1 MKTINSSQSSPK
13 SRVKGSF
20 HAFTLIELLVV
31 IAIIAILAGMLLP
44 ALAKA
49 KTKAQG
55 IQCMNNAKQLILA
68 AIMYPDDFNDR
79 WFPNQPSGE
88 QGEIDWVTDNLD
100 FSIGNPNDTNE
111 NILIDPKTSVFAR
124 YIKSAGIYK
133 CPGDKS
139 RTPAPENFPRI
150 RSEAASQ
157 AVGTIWNGAELTGC
171 PQPSGTKVTGQWLTG
186 ANTDCDG
193 TWRRYGKYTDFVAPG
208 PALTW
213 VFADEHCDSINDAGL
228 AVQCANTGL
237 NARIVDVPASYHN
250 GAATFSFADG
260 HAEIHKWVGSSI
272 PNWPIVWNGGNG
284 QGNLFTA
291 NKGDVLDLVWMQQ
304 RTSAKN

>member
-1 MKTINSSQSSPK
+1 MKTISPPHSSAK
-13 SRVKGSF
+13 SRVRRSF
-20 HAFTLIELLVV
+20 RGFTLIELLVV
-31 IAIIAILAGMLLP
+31 IAIIAILASLLLP

-49 KTKAQG
+49 KLKAQG
-55 IQCMNNAKQLILA
+55 ITCMNNAKQLILA

-88 QGEIDWVTDNLD
+88 AGEVDWVTDNIN
-100 FSIGNPNDTNE
+100 FSDNTQNNTNE

-124 YIKSAGIYK
+124 YIKSPGIYK

-139 RTPAPENFPRI
+139 RTSPPENGTRI
-150 RSEAASQ
+150 RSESASQ
-157 AVGTIWNGAELTGC
+157 AVGTIWNGAELSC

-186 ANTDCDG
+186 ANTDCDN
-193 TWRRYGKYTDFVAPG
+193 TWRRYGRYTDFVAPG

-213 VFADEHCDSINDAGL
+213 VFADEHCNSINDAGL

-237 NARIVDVPASYHN
+237 GGAFVDVPASYHN
-250 GAATFSFADG
+250 GAGDFSFADG

-272 PNWPIVWNGGNG
+272 PNWPIVWNNPSGVGTPTV
-284 QGNLFTA
+284 Q
-291 NKGDVLDLVWMQQ
+291 NKGDQQDLVWLQQ